1 MDPSVL
7 FVIHFWEVVVAIMAI
22 IEECS
27 MHWLPLTNLIQPDGK
42 HLSVPRKYKLGIL
55 SNWTEQA
62 RVLLLKL
69 AILSTKLKYVRF
81 QFEGIIH
88 EVDEK

>member
-1 MDPSVL
+1 
-7 FVIHFWEVVVAIMAI
+7 
-22 IEECS
+22 

-42 HLSVPRKYKLGIL
+42 HLSVPRKYKLAIL

-69 AILSTKLKYVRF
+69 AKLKYVRF